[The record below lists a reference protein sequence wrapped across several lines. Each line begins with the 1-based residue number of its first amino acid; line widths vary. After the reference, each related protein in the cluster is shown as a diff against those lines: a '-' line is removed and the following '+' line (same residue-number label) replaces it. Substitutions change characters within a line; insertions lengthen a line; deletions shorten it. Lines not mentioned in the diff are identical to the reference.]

1 MDERIQEG
9 SFQRERSFKPE
20 KRQGKARR
28 AAVSAEK
35 TMAAVKGKRS
45 SSVVDITTAPT
56 GPPKPEEALLLAL
69 LMLLYCYH
77 CYCYYCYC

>member
-35 TMAAVKGKRS
+35 TMAAV
-45 SSVVDITTAPT
+45 
-56 GPPKPEEALLLAL
+56 
-69 LMLLYCYH
+69 
-77 CYCYYCYC
+77 